1 MMLSLK
7 KIVGF
12 VATKDYAKARNFYEK
27 ILGIEFVNQDPFAL
41 EFRSGG
47 NMIRISKIDNFT
59 PMPFT
64 VLGWEVEDIRKV
76 VEDLTKRGVSFE
88 KYSFLKQDDL
98 GIWDAPG
105 GARVAWFKDPDGN
118 LLSVSRHS

>member
-1 MMLSLK
+1 MFASN

-12 VATKDYAKARNFYEK
+12 LATKDYTKARDFYEK
-27 ILGIEFVNQDPFAL
+27 VLGIEFVNQGPFAL

-47 NMIRISKIDNFT
+47 NMIRISKVEQFT

-64 VLGWEVEDIRKV
+64 VLGWQVDNIQKIV
-76 VEDLTKRGVSFE
+76 QDLTKRGVTFE
-88 KYSFLKQDDL
+88 RYSFLKQDDL
-98 GIWDAPG
+98 GIWDAPE

-118 LLSVSRHS
+118 LLSVSQH

>member
-1 MMLSLK
+1 MMLSSN

-12 VATKDYAKARNFYEK
+12 VATKDYAKARNFYEH
-27 ILGIEFVNQDPFAL
+27 ILGIEFVNQDPFAI

-47 NMIRISKIDNFT
+47 NMIRISKVPDFT
-59 PMPFT
+59 PVPFT
-64 VLGWEVEDIRKV
+64 VLGWEVEDIRTV
-76 VEDLTKRGVSFE
+76 VQDLTKRGVSFE

-118 LLSVSRHS
+118 LLSVSQHS